1 MEVSFGRKFWVLQPT
16 AWPSFL
22 FVFLANFYRGPLF
35 MLLVTRCNEII
46 AEGRKKLLTLFS
58 KLISSIANRKT
69 ISIKISQSK
78 DDIVQSISVSKLE
91 EKEVK

>member
-1 MEVSFGRKFWVLQPT
+1 
-16 AWPSFL
+16 
-22 FVFLANFYRGPLF
+22 